1 MRAKLGAMDVTR
13 RTAPGRAQD
22 DMSADPAA
30 LTSAAAKV
38 RRRLVP
44 FLFLLYIFAYLD
56 RINVGFAS
64 LQMNEA
70 LGFSSAVYG
79 FGAGIFFIS
88 YTAFE
93 IPSNIALAR
102 VGARRWIARI
112 MITWGLASAAMMT
125 VHSATS
131 FYTLRFV
138 LGAAEAGFFP
148 GIIYYLTRW
157 VPARERARTV
167 ASFMTAVVTAG
178 IVGGPLSGALLEM
191 HGFAGLSGWQWMF
204 LLEGIPAALLGLVV
218 LRVLDDSPADA
229 QWLTAEERRA
239 LLSRLAAEEQAAE
252 TAGSGGRR
260 AHAIGDALRHRWVWV
275 LAGVYFVVPVA
286 LYAFGFFLPQILQ
299 GTFAGTSF
307 QIGLLSAVPYLAG
320 AVAMVITSRYSDRT
334 GERRRVVAAGAVV
347 SGLGFIG
354 TALVQGL
361 VPSLVLL
368 SIAMLGLASMFGP
381 FWTLA
386 TSFLGGQGAAAGI
399 ALINSVGNVG
409 GFVGPYGI
417 GYLRDATSGFS
428 AGLIAIGLI
437 VIVGGLVAL
446 VVPDADRPQAD
457 YS

>member
-1 MRAKLGAMDVTR
+1 MTGS
-13 RTAPGRAQD
+13 TAD
-22 DMSADPAA
+22 AA
-30 LTSAAAKV
+30 LEAAAAKV

-64 LQMNEA
+64 LQMNRA
-70 LGFSSAVYG
+70 LGFSAAVYG
-79 FGAGIFFIS
+79 FGAGVFFLS

-93 IPSNIALAR
+93 IPSNVILAR

-112 MITWGLASAAMMT
+112 MITWGIASAAMMF
-125 VHSATS
+125 VRDATS

-178 IVGGPLSGALLEM
+178 IVGGPISGALLSM
-191 HGFAGLSGWQWMF
+191 DGFAGLAGWQWMF
-204 LLEGIPAALLGLVV
+204 LLEGVPATLLGFVV
-218 LRVLDDSPADA
+218 LGVLVETPADA
-229 QWLTAEERRA
+229 RWLTTEEKTA
-239 LLSRLAAEEQAAE
+239 LLTRIAAEHDAA
-252 TAGSGGRR
+252 SGR
-260 AHAIGDALRHRWVWV
+260 AQRAADALRHPMVWR
-275 LAGVYFVVPVA
+275 LAMVYFVVPVA

-299 GTFAGTSF
+299 AASAGTPL
-307 QIGLLSAVPYLAG
+307 QIGVLSAVPYLAG
-320 AVAMVITSRYSDRT
+320 AIGMLVTARQSDRT
-334 GERRRVVAAGAVV
+334 GERRWFVALGAAVAGA
-347 SGLGFIG
+347 GLIG
-354 TALVQGL
+354 TAFVHGL
-361 VPSLVLL
+361 APSLLLL
-368 SIAMLGLASMFGP
+368 SVAMLGLASMFGP

-386 TSFLGGQGAAAGI
+386 TSFVHGAGAAAGI

-417 GYLRDATSGFS
+417 GYLRDLTNGFA

-437 VIVGGLVAL
+437 VLAGGAL
-446 VVPDADRPQAD
+446 VLTVPDPRHPRR
-457 YS
+457 